1 MPSLLAGE
9 IMDYFDVQIAGSAA
23 VFKVINDDA
32 SEVFVDADGI
42 PVEQPVEP
50 INFVYLSWCINRPAW
65 MEQLPASE

>member
-1 MPSLLAGE
+1 
-9 IMDYFDVQIAGSAA
+9 MDYYDVQIKDSAA
-23 VFKVINDDA
+23 VYKVINDDV

-65 MEQLPASE
+65 MEQLPAAE